1 MKDIAGLYQSGLHIN
16 CTVHNNHCHHLSC
29 VLNENMFTL
38 CTLHM
43 ATSTPI
49 PPHTH
54 TSYLSLY
61 ADLITHVEVSCREGY
76 TPSTSVSVL
85 VQSKLVSSSLTFYLS
100 RSFFCYRHPKVQ
112 CYISN
117 VWLLCLSPSYLS
129 CYSSSHLP
137 PCPSIPR
144 WPYFPI
150 PTIGQARAPINPTS
164 FVLPLP
170 STLGGIYDS
179 TLNANG
185 V

>member
-1 MKDIAGLYQSGLHIN
+1 MTTYLPCVCCIWAPPPQSLH
-16 CTVHNNHCHHLSC
+16 
-29 VLNENMFTL
+29 
-38 CTLHM
+38 
-43 ATSTPI
+43 
-49 PPHTH
+49 PHS
-54 TSYLSLY
+54 SYLSLY
-61 ADLITHVEVSCREGY
+61 GDLITHVEVSCREGY
-76 TPSTSVSVL
+76 TPSTSVSVR

-100 RSFFCYRHPKVQ
+100 RSYFYYRHPKVQ

-129 CYSSSHLP
+129 RYSSSHLP